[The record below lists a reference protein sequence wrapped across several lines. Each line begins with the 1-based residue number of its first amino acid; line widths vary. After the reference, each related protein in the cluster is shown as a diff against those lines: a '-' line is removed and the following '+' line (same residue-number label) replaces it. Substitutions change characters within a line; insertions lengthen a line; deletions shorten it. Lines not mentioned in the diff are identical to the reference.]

1 MANKSQASVLS
12 VILLTG
18 ISVAILSITYLWAQ
32 PMITQNVDTLIVNN
46 AIDFMKNLNQDII
59 DSARTGSSK
68 TILANLEKGNFAIDS
83 IGNRIIIELSSTA
96 KIIQS
101 NVEKPLNFYELPL
114 KKEIFYLNNLTD
126 DETQEL
132 EGFESKS
139 RRQSITINGTIYN
152 ASIFNNSETF
162 EFDTLCL
169 WKESIDYFTDCGNI
183 DESILKE
190 GTSYYARTINPL
202 GANASFYGDLIE
214 NKGVFGQDVSGIISA
229 KSFNVGNTEHVTLYL
244 TYRALIDE
252 SGNEYKIIIN
262 CKNNCV
268 FSGEEKKI
276 YISRQKIENIG
287 KNLYIY
293 INLEVE

>member
-18 ISVAILSITYLWAQ
+18 IAVAVLSITYLWAQ
-32 PMITQNVDTLIVNN
+32 PMITQNVDTSIVNN

-68 TILANLEKGNFAIDS
+68 TILANLIKGNFAIDS
-83 IGNRIIIELSSTA
+83 LGNRIIIELSSTA
-96 KIIQS
+96 KVIQS

-114 KKEIFYLNNLTD
+114 KKEVFYLNELTD

-139 RRQSITINGTIYN
+139 RKQLITLNGTIYN
-152 ASIFNNSETF
+152 ASIFNNSESF

-169 WKESIDYFTDCGNI
+169 WNESIDYFIDCGNI
-183 DESILKE
+183 DESIPKE

-202 GANASFYGDLIE
+202 GANASFYGALAE

-229 KSFNVGNTEHVTLYL
+229 KSFNVGSTEHVTLYL
-244 TYRALIDE
+244 TYRALLDE

-276 YISRQKIENIG
+276 YISREKIENIG
-287 KNLYIY
+287 KTSYTYIT
-293 INLEVE
+293 LEVE